1 MWKNFVQFG
10 NQFPKNIRET
20 LRWTVN
26 FFHIQKKHSF
36 EMHESM
42 ENGVG
47 SGCVVWDIFT
57 SIGHLSWPLPG
68 LTCAARLVAN
78 PIWWISEI
86 SMLENISI
94 KLITCHHV
102 TAALLLS
109 GVAGRSGEFV
119 DISICPCDCLS
130 DDWALWFQ
138 STQASPF
145 CFNYLNYRLFRIVSL
160 HQFSFHFFW
169 ILLGSFSGYQVRNE
183 RTAMSEK
190 IDLLIL
196 SQYSIDVV
204 FDGENILVY
213 KERRKLNVYH
223 KYVMAMHCC
232 WRLLKIYQKGSFP

>member
-1 MWKNFVQFG
+1 MWKNSVQFG
-10 NQFPKNIRET
+10 NQSPKNIRKT
-20 LRWTVN
+20 LRWTLIL
-26 FFHIQKKHSF
+26 FHIQKKHSF

-68 LTCAARLVAN
+68 LPCAARLAAN

-86 SMLENISI
+86 SMLENVSI
-94 KLITCHHV
+94 KLITRHHV

-145 CFNYLNYRLFRIVSL
+145 CFNYLNYRFFRIVSFN
-160 HQFSFHFFW
+160 QFSFLSFFDCFGFIFW
-169 ILLGSFSGYQVRNE
+169 VSGKKWANSYVRKNWFINI
-183 RTAMSEK
+183 K
-190 IDLLIL
+190 
-196 SQYSIDVV
+196 SI
-204 FDGENILVY
+204 FDWRY
-213 KERRKLNVYH
+213 FWWRKY
-223 KYVMAMHCC
+223 
-232 WRLLKIYQKGSFP
+232 ISI